1 MAKRARQLEGTPT
14 PRPPGS
20 GWGQPPW
27 ELDFRPRSR
36 TLPAEVDVAIIGGGF
51 TGLAAAAWVV
61 RMSPGTSVAVLE
73 AGELGAGASGRTGG
87 VALDETAAGALPGL
101 GPVLDAFIEALAE
114 LQINC
119 DLERTGAWEISR
131 QQGRAGSP
139 LAWRDSGLLRVAHK
153 VSGATLDPA
162 RLLAGLA
169 RAAEVGGA
177 ALYTHTRVRSIH
189 FEHPLRL
196 ELPAGTVQAR
206 RVLLAVN
213 ATGFNLSPWR
223 DAARAF
229 FTLAV
234 ATGPLSNRQMRH
246 LCAQPLRPFY
256 TIDLPYL
263 WGRPLP
269 GNRVLFGG
277 GLVPVESEADLA
289 AVDVEQGQA
298 KQGLASLQARVRG
311 LVPALRSV
319 EFTHRWGGPI
329 LFSVSRRPFLCHH
342 PQSSQ
347 VVLLGGYTG
356 HGIAQSVHLA
366 QWAVEALLGRRPLP
380 EWGRPDIA

>member
-1 MAKRARQLEGTPT
+1 MAKRGSLREGTSAPGA
-14 PRPPGS
+14 PGS

-27 ELDFRPRSR
+27 EFDFLPHSRP
-36 TLPAEVDVAIIGGGF
+36 LPAEVDIAVIGGGF
-51 TGLAAAAWVV
+51 TGLAAAAWLG
-61 RMSPGTSVAVLE
+61 RLSPRTSVAVLE

-87 VALDETAAGALPGL
+87 VALDETAAGPLPGL
-101 GPVLDAFIEALAE
+101 GPVLDAFIQALDQ
-114 LQINC
+114 LQIRC
-119 DLERTGAWEISR
+119 SLQPTGAWEISR
-131 QQGRAGSP
+131 HHGGRRSP
-139 LAWRDSGLLRVAHK
+139 LAWRDSGVLRVAHH
-153 VSGATLDPA
+153 VAGATLDPA
-162 RLLAGLA
+162 GLLAGLA
-169 RAAEVGGA
+169 RAAEDTGA
-177 ALYTHTRVRSIH
+177 ALYTHTRVRAIH
-189 FEHPLRL
+189 FEHSLRL
-196 ELPAGTVQAR
+196 ELQTGILRAR
-206 RVLLAVN
+206 QVLLAVN
-213 ATGFNLSPWR
+213 GTGFSLSPWPA
-223 DAARAF
+223 AARAF
-229 FTLAV
+229 FALAT
-234 ATGPLSNRQMRH
+234 ATAPLNHHQLQD

-256 TIDLPYL
+256 TIHLPYL

-329 LFSVSRRPFLCHH
+329 LFSLSGRPFLCHH

-347 VVLLGGYTG
+347 VVVLGGYTG